1 MMGAG
6 LGLSTSRTAS
16 GAPVLRV
23 VGEVDRGNSAEFD
36 IAVRA
41 GLDPSAGLLV
51 VDLSDVVYLD
61 STGLSALF
69 AHADDIEVVVPP
81 LLAPILAISGLDTV
95 IPVRAAV
102 GSPGT
107 E

>member
-1 MMGAG
+1 M
-6 LGLSTSRTAS
+6 
-16 GAPVLRV
+16 
-23 VGEVDRGNSAEFD
+23 VGEIDRGNSAEFD
-36 IAVRA
+36 AAVRA

-51 VDLSDVVYLD
+51 VDLSEVVYLD
-61 STGLSALF
+61 SAGLSVLF

-95 IPVRAAV
+95 IPVRTAA